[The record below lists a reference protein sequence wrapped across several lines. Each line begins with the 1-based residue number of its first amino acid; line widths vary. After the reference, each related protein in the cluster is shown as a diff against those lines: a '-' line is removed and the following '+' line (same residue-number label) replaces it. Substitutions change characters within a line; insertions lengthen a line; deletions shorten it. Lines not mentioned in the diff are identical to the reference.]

1 MRHRF
6 ALGRNIIAPMA
17 TFPLNRTDRRLL
29 EILQRDGHLTNLEL
43 AERVSL
49 SPSACLRRVRA
60 LEKAGVI
67 RRYVAVVDPRKVG
80 LGLMAF
86 VNVKLEKRGRM
97 PTDAFARAVKDW
109 PEVLACHSLTGDMDY
124 LLRVQVEDLEHFA
137 RFVMDSLLKH
147 PGVLDVKSSFVLEE
161 VKETTALPLGHLS

>member
-1 MRHRF
+1 MTK
-6 ALGRNIIAPMA
+6 AIA
-17 TFPLNRTDRRLL
+17 FNRTDRRLL
-29 EILQRDGHLTNLEL
+29 DLLQRDGNLTNLEL
-43 AERVSL
+43 AEKVSL

-60 LEKAGVI
+60 LEEAGVI
-67 RRYVAVVDPRKVG
+67 RRYVAIVDPKRVG

-86 VNVKLEKRGRM
+86 VNVKLEKRGRT
-97 PTDAFARAVKDW
+97 PADGFARAVKDW

-124 LLRVQVEDLEHFA
+124 LLRVQVEHLDHFS

-161 VKETTALPLGHLS
+161 VKETTALPLAQLG

>member
-1 MRHRF
+1 
-6 ALGRNIIAPMA
+6 MA
-17 TFPLNRTDRRLL
+17 RPSLNRTDRRLL
-29 EILQRDGHLTNLEL
+29 EILQRDGRLTNLEL

-49 SPSACLRRVRA
+49 SPSACLRRIRA
-60 LEKAGVI
+60 LESAGVI
-67 RRYVAVVDPRKVG
+67 RRYVALVDARRVG
-80 LGLMAF
+80 LSLLAF

-109 PEVLACHSLTGDMDY
+109 PEVLGCHSLTGEMDY

-147 PGVLDVKSSFVLEE
+147 PGVLDVRSSFVLEE
-161 VKETTALPLGHLS
+161 VKETTALPLGHLG

>member
-1 MRHRF
+1 MPPER
-6 ALGRNIIAPMA
+6 
-17 TFPLNRTDRRLL
+17 LNRTDRRLL
-29 EILQRDGHLTNLEL
+29 DLLQRDGSLTNQEL
-43 AERVSL
+43 AARVNL

-67 RRYVAVVDPRKVG
+67 RRYVALLDPRKVG
-80 LGLMAF
+80 LGLMGF
-86 VNVKLEKRGRM
+86 VTVKLEKRGRM

-109 PEVLACHSLTGDMDY
+109 PEVLACHALTGDMDY
-124 LLRVQVEDLEHFA
+124 LLRVQVEGLDHFS

-161 VKETTALPLGHLS
+161 VKETTALPLTHLAS

>member
-1 MRHRF
+1 M
-6 ALGRNIIAPMA
+6 ALPTI
-17 TFPLNRTDRRLL
+17 NRTDRKLL

-43 AERVSL
+43 AERVNL

-67 RRYVAVVDPRKVG
+67 RRYVALVDARKVG
-80 LGLMAF
+80 LALTAF
-86 VNVKLEKRGRM
+86 VNVKFEKRGRM
-97 PTDAFARAVKDW
+97 PTDAFAKAVKDW
-109 PEVLACHSLTGDMDY
+109 PEVLGCHSLTGDMDY
-124 LLRVQVEDLEHFA
+124 VLRVQVEDLDHFS

-161 VKETTALPLGHLS
+161 VKETTALPLAHLG

>member
-1 MRHRF
+1 MA
-6 ALGRNIIAPMA
+6 AL
-17 TFPLNRTDRRLL
+17 PLTRTDRRLL
-29 EILQRDGHLTNLEL
+29 EILQKDARLTNLEL

-60 LEKAGVI
+60 LEKSGVI
-67 RRYVAVVDPRKVG
+67 RRYAALVDPRKVG

-124 LLRVQVEDLEHFA
+124 LLRVQVADLDHFS

-147 PGVLDVKSSFVLEE
+147 PGLIDVRSSFVLEE
-161 VKETTALPLGHLS
+161 VKETTALPLSHLG

>member
-1 MRHRF
+1 
-6 ALGRNIIAPMA
+6 MA
-17 TFPLNRTDRRLL
+17 TSRLNRTDRKLL
-29 EILQRDGHLTNLEL
+29 EILQREGHLTNLEL

-60 LEKAGVI
+60 LEKASVI
-67 RRYVAVVDPRKVG
+67 RRYVALVDPRKVG
-80 LGLMAF
+80 LSLMGF

-109 PEVLACHSLTGDMDY
+109 PEVLGCHSLTGDMDY
-124 LLRVQVEDLEHFA
+124 LLRVQVADLDHFA

-147 PGVLDVKSSFVLEE
+147 PGVLDVRSSFVLEE
-161 VKETTALPLGHLS
+161 VKETTALPLSHLGAS

>member
-1 MRHRF
+1 M
-6 ALGRNIIAPMA
+6 ALPTI
-17 TFPLNRTDRRLL
+17 NRTDRKLL

-67 RRYVAVVDPRKVG
+67 RRYVALVDARKVG
-80 LGLMAF
+80 LALTAF
-86 VNVKLEKRGRM
+86 VNLKLEKRGRQ
-97 PTDAFARAVKDW
+97 PADAFARAVKDW
-109 PEVLACHSLTGDMDY
+109 PEVLGCHSLTGDMDY
-124 LLRVQVEDLEHFA
+124 VLRVQVEDLDHYS

-161 VKETTALPLGHLS
+161 VKETTALPLAQLG

>member
-1 MRHRF
+1 M
-6 ALGRNIIAPMA
+6 PPP
-17 TFPLNRTDRRLL
+17 TLNRIDRKLL
-29 EILQRDGHLTNLEL
+29 EILQREGRLTNLEL

-60 LEKAGVI
+60 LEESGVI
-67 RRYVAVVDPRKVG
+67 RRYAALLDARKVG
-80 LGLMAF
+80 LGLLAY

-109 PEVLACHSLTGDMDY
+109 PEVLGCHSLTGDMDY
-124 LLRVQVEDLEHFA
+124 LLRVQVEDLEHFS

-161 VKETTALPLGHLS
+161 VKETTALPLGHLG

>member
-1 MRHRF
+1 M
-6 ALGRNIIAPMA
+6 ALPTI
-17 TFPLNRTDRRLL
+17 NRTDRKLL

-67 RRYVAVVDPRKVG
+67 RRYVALVDARKVG
-80 LGLMAF
+80 LALTAF
-86 VNVKLEKRGRM
+86 VNVKFEKRGRM
-97 PTDAFARAVKDW
+97 PTDAFAKAVKDW
-109 PEVLACHSLTGDMDY
+109 PEVLGCHSLTGDMDY
-124 LLRVQVEDLEHFA
+124 VLRVQVEDLDHFS

-161 VKETTALPLGHLS
+161 VKETTALPLAHLG

>member
-1 MRHRF
+1 
-6 ALGRNIIAPMA
+6 MA
-17 TFPLNRTDRRLL
+17 ATAFNRIDRRLL

-67 RRYVAVVDPRKVG
+67 RRYAALVEPRKVG
-80 LGLMAF
+80 LTLMAF

-97 PTDAFARAVKDW
+97 PTDAFARVVKDW

-124 LLRVQVEDLEHFA
+124 LLRVQVADLDHFA
-137 RFVMDSLLKH
+137 RFLMESLLKH
-147 PGVLDVKSSFVLEE
+147 PGVIDVKSSFVLEE
-161 VKETTALPLGHLS
+161 VKESTALPLSQLG

>member
-1 MRHRF
+1 M
-6 ALGRNIIAPMA
+6 APIR
-17 TFPLNRTDRRLL
+17 LNRTDRRLL
-29 EILQRDGHLTNLEL
+29 ELLQKDGGLTNLEL
-43 AERVSL
+43 ASRVNL

-67 RRYVAVVDPRKVG
+67 RRYVAILDARKLG
-80 LGLMAF
+80 LALMAF

-109 PEVLACHSLTGDMDY
+109 PEVLACYALTGDMDY
-124 LLRVQVEDLEHFA
+124 LLRVQVEDLQHYS

-147 PGVLDVKSSFVLEE
+147 PGVLDVRSSFVLEE
-161 VKETTALPLGHLS
+161 VKETTALPMLHAAG